1 MSVYSTHNP
10 ESSVV
15 RTTHGDPRYREGM
28 RDRGKALDAPN
39 WWLELARAKVRKT
52 KGLIVLGQEL
62 ARQAG
67 RATPWSHTVLSKF
80 ASGEIQP
87 TQELAL
93 AVSSHFAIPRPF
105 YIPRDPNEGR
115 AMQAIVDMRTVPVPV
130 PETSRRAS
138 DPVTSERFD
147 QLEAKIGDLE
157 EELRQRS
164 AVHSGDGE
172 QGRSRSRGHRGVHRG
187 R

>member
-1 MSVYSTHNP
+1 MRSSPRSFRCSDERSRSSSVIESSSATDNFERTNAALSCSTRVSIMSVYSTHNP
-10 ESSVV
+10 ESSAV

-28 RDRGKALDAPN
+28 RDRGKALDAPT

-62 ARQAG
+62 ARLAG

-80 ASGEIQP
+80 ANGEIQP

-93 AVSSHFAIPRPF
+93 AISSHFSIPRPF
-105 YIPRDPNEGR
+105 YVPRDPNEGR

-130 PETSRRAS
+130 PETSR
-138 DPVTSERFD
+138 
-147 QLEAKIGDLE
+147 
-157 EELRQRS
+157 
-164 AVHSGDGE
+164 
-172 QGRSRSRGHRGVHRG
+172 
-187 R
+187 